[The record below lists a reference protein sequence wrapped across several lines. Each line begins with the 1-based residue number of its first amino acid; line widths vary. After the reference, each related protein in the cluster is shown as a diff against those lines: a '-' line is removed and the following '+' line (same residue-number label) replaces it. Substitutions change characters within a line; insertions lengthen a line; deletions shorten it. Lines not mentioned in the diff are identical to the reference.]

1 MNTRTVNGMPV
12 KVAPN
17 AETVSD
23 QAYTAIVDLIL
34 SHQLRPGER
43 TSVIQLA
50 ERLAMGRTP
59 VKEAITRLQAE
70 GLLSVAGRSGT
81 TVNSIDEDTARQIFA
96 LRRNLETF
104 AVSDA
109 VKNAKAEDIKL
120 LRNLLSELSKSSVS
134 SRNFAEDA
142 LRFVSANVKF
152 HALIVGSA
160 GNPTLDR
167 LYGQIQLQ
175 AQIVTYLFHRGV
187 NPDSFKHRQDEHV
200 AIVDALEERD
210 AARLKNCWRV
220 MRKLQSAV
228 YWRRCQ
234 ILRVQA
240 QNVFSASGLHQMIM
254 YPRKSQSQR
263 KPGNPNRLLSGL
275 WPY

>member
-210 AARLKNCWRV
+210 AARLK
-220 MRKLQSAV
+220 KLLASHAETTERSVLEALSNIASTSTKRLQRIGVAPND
-228 YWRRCQ
+228 
-234 ILRVQA
+234 
-240 QNVFSASGLHQMIM
+240 NVS
-254 YPRKSQSQR
+254 KK
-263 KPGNPNRLLSGL
+263 KPVTKKARQPK
-275 WPY
+275 

>member
-1 MNTRTVNGMPV
+1 MNARTVTGTPV
-12 KVAPN
+12 KTHVPAST
-17 AETVSD
+17 ASD
-23 QAYTAIVDLIL
+23 HAYTAILDLIL

-50 ERLAMGRTP
+50 DRLAMGRTP
-59 VKEAITRLQAE
+59 IKEAITRLQAE

-109 VKNAKAEDIKL
+109 VKNVTADDIKVLRSL
-120 LRNLLSELSKSSVS
+120 LGELSKSSVS

-142 LRFVSANVKF
+142 LRFVNANVRF

-160 GNPTLDR
+160 RNPTLDR

-187 NPDSFKHRQDEHV
+187 NSDSFQHRQNEHV
-200 AIVDALEERD
+200 AIVDALEEKD
-210 AARLKNCWRV
+210 AGKLKKLLATHAETTERSVLEALSNIANTSAR
-220 MRKLQSAV
+220 
-228 YWRRCQ
+228 
-234 ILRVQA
+234 
-240 QNVFSASGLHQMIM
+240 
-254 YPRKSQSQR
+254 
-263 KPGNPNRLLSGL
+263 RLLRTETTTRPASEEKKTAVKKARQ
-275 WPY
+275 PK